1 MAGVKPVEY
10 IKDSSTAG
18 FAVAGDQKPITDNN
32 ANTIKKDV
40 DQGNTQKLDD
50 GQTKL
55 LGSKVDEDTID
66 YSNDEM
72 KNVGKNQI
80 DTKDTESSDA
90 GGATLDTAASAGT
103 TVAAAASATLG
114 KAFLSAALK
123 NSATSEIPFAAVL
136 AGGVDL
142 AIGALAIVAANSF
155 DDQYGSRMS
164 QMNTAGDTNQTIQN
178 YYDLMTSDMDTMV
191 EDAEKYK
198 DLSDSKLTGDVDR
211 ITQIGALQ
219 AQISVYESQGNQ
231 EKVAELQAQ
240 ITELTQEGEEDPT
253 GAMLG
258 DLEKGLETY
267 SGNSAEASGVAESG
281 DVVSDFLKQGTTM
294 GILATINSA
303 LLLTTGIIMAVNH
316 TVSATK
322 AALKVPGIW
331 SKFAAIA
338 IGIAGCVMMVAGNVM
353 VLAAALK
360 MGNRAKDEFKC
371 ADAGS
376 EMQDNINNLRSNVE
390 QQTGFTETTGAEYT
404 TITTENAETTQKVK
418 EGVDKANKNNPP
430 QPTGNN
436 PTTPTNGNG
445 NGDGNGNGEKPKEP
459 TAPEGAAA

>member
-430 QPTGNN
+430 QPAGSN
-436 PTTPTNGNG
+436 PTTPTN
-445 NGDGNGNGEKPKEP
+445 GNGNGEKPKEP